1 MNEVKLPIETT
12 REGNKI
18 TKVCVEDVYKIIN
31 RVLDALDDTYNNS
44 IEIIDSVHKTHND
57 YEGEMII
64 GVGVSEPCGED
75 EFNEEIGNELAFRKA
90 KLSANLKKVNFLNR
104 IRKEFMKG
112 IDKILDEQEPLID
125 YIYNDLRAIRKYN
138 PDYLKDTL

>member
-44 IEIIDSVHKTHND
+44 IEIGRISQEIELNF
-57 YEGEMII
+57 
-64 GVGVSEPCGED
+64 EPY
-75 EFNEEIGNELAFRKA
+75 
-90 KLSANLKKVNFLNR
+90 
-104 IRKEFMKG
+104 
-112 IDKILDEQEPLID
+112 ILDDDILNHE
-125 YIYNDLRAIRKYN
+125 IYFNSTNDFKKIKDFNISNNNKRINFTFNVSSKYN
-138 PDYLKDTL
+138 SESNECHFYYKNKCQNQINSNKLNLIY